1 MFRGEQY
8 ISTQHHRASQ
18 FAASLRYILKATIT
32 TLIATPV
39 MAFSHAEYMTR
50 AQLLDVLRS
59 VHLFTVSFQN
69 LLGTTYKLIH
79 NIVIGAS
86 DPTRT
91 RLIITPQ
98 VVTGLSTLQ
107 SAVQDLSRA
116 YIAHTNTVIG
126 KAPGSSLE
134 LLSLTNP
141 LGSDN
146 VFFGGRTA
154 TPGPTLDVTE
164 GKKRK
169 RAPHDKNA
177 PKRPV
182 TPYFLYMQ
190 TARSL
195 IAGEMEPSHS
205 AKEVADEGTRRW
217 NDMPP
222 EEREVSPPRMRYCC
236 HPLIWYYEQLWS
248 YRYGVNFARYKEKVK
263 AYKAGLPIPDITDA
277 EAKKLYEEQKKVGIT
292 HEPPQDD
299 LGHMEEPIDTEIS
312 DADASSIDESPEPPK
327 VPSPPKSPRSSKR
340 RRSMK
345 EAADKISL
353 SSKQTSGREIQSV
366 ASPEVERISKSPE
379 KERKKKS
386 TRKREAKDL
395 SENLEPKKDVIFPI
409 ASSPKVTS
417 QDTQAKQKRS
427 KKKRKSEAMDA

>member
-1 MFRGEQY
+1 M
-8 ISTQHHRASQ
+8 S
-18 FAASLRYILKATIT
+18 SLVATS
-32 TLIATPV
+32 V
-39 MAFSHAEYMTR
+39 MASGHPEYMTR
-50 AQLLDVLRS
+50 AQLLDILRS

-69 LLGTTYKLIH
+69 LLETTYKPI
-79 NIVIGAS
+79 NSSIVAGAR
-86 DPTRT
+86 DPTRIQ
-91 RLIITPQ
+91 LITMFQ

-134 LLSLTNP
+134 LLSLANP

-146 VFFGGRTA
+146 VFFGGRAA
-154 TPGPTLDVTE
+154 TPGPSLDVVE

-222 EEREVSPPRMRYCC
+222 EEREVSLLIMKWYLPP
-236 HPLIWYYEQLWS
+236 
-248 YRYGVNFARYKEKVK
+248 
-263 AYKAGLPIPDITDA
+263 T
-277 EAKKLYEEQKKVGIT
+277 KLTPCIV
-292 HEPPQDD
+292 
-299 LGHMEEPIDTEIS
+299 
-312 DADASSIDESPEPPK
+312 
-327 VPSPPKSPRSSKR
+327 
-340 RRSMK
+340 
-345 EAADKISL
+345 
-353 SSKQTSGREIQSV
+353 
-366 ASPEVERISKSPE
+366 VE
-379 KERKKKS
+379 
-386 TRKREAKDL
+386 L
-395 SENLEPKKDVIFPI
+395 
-409 ASSPKVTS
+409 
-417 QDTQAKQKRS
+417 
-427 KKKRKSEAMDA
+427 

>member
-1 MFRGEQY
+1 MVSG
-8 ISTQHHRASQ
+8 H
-18 FAASLRYILKATIT
+18 
-32 TLIATPV
+32 P
-39 MAFSHAEYMTR
+39 EYMTR
-50 AQLLDVLRS
+50 AQHLEVLRS

-79 NIVIGAS
+79 NIVVGAS
-86 DPTRT
+86 DPTHNQ
-91 RLIITPQ
+91 LIITPQ

-134 LLSLTNP
+134 LLSLANP
-141 LGSDN
+141 LSGDN

-154 TPGPTLDVTE
+154 TPGPNLDVAE

-190 TARSL
+190 TARSM

-222 EEREVSPPRMRYCC
+222 EEREVSPLLLRY
-236 HPLIWYYEQLWS
+236 Y
-248 YRYGVNFARYKEKVK
+248 
-263 AYKAGLPIPDITDA
+263 LP
-277 EAKKLYEEQKKVGIT
+277 
-292 HEPPQDD
+292 
-299 LGHMEEPIDTEIS
+299 PI
-312 DADASSIDESPEPPK
+312 
-327 VPSPPKSPRSSKR
+327 
-340 RRSMK
+340 
-345 EAADKISL
+345 
-353 SSKQTSGREIQSV
+353 
-366 ASPEVERISKSPE
+366 
-379 KERKKKS
+379 
-386 TRKREAKDL
+386 
-395 SENLEPKKDVIFPI
+395 NLLL
-409 ASSPKVTS
+409 
-417 QDTQAKQKRS
+417 
-427 KKKRKSEAMDA
+427 

>member
-1 MFRGEQY
+1 MARSKKSEEKSNDSASLQ
-8 ISTQHHRASQ
+8 ISIEDFIRTRDSVSSMVSFQCFVANNMSTHHRVSR
-18 FAASLRYILKATIT
+18 FAASLTYVLKPIMAS
-32 TLIATPV
+32 LIATPA
-39 MAFSHAEYMTR
+39 MASGYPEYMTH
-50 AQLLDVLRS
+50 AQLMDMLRS

-69 LLGTTYKLIH
+69 LLETTYKLIH

-91 RLIITPQ
+91 QLIITPQ

-134 LLSLTNP
+134 LLSLANP

-146 VFFGGRTA
+146 VFFGGRTT
-154 TPGPTLDVTE
+154 TPAPNVEVVE

-222 EEREVSPPRMRYCC
+222 EEREVSLPLMRCYL
-236 HPLIWYYEQLWS
+236 PSINLI
-248 YRYGVNFARYKEKVK
+248 F
-263 AYKAGLPIPDITDA
+263 
-277 EAKKLYEEQKKVGIT
+277 
-292 HEPPQDD
+292 
-299 LGHMEEPIDTEIS
+299 
-312 DADASSIDESPEPPK
+312 
-327 VPSPPKSPRSSKR
+327 
-340 RRSMK
+340 
-345 EAADKISL
+345 
-353 SSKQTSGREIQSV
+353 
-366 ASPEVERISKSPE
+366 
-379 KERKKKS
+379 
-386 TRKREAKDL
+386 
-395 SENLEPKKDVIFPI
+395 
-409 ASSPKVTS
+409 
-417 QDTQAKQKRS
+417 
-427 KKKRKSEAMDA
+427 